1 MIRHRLAR
9 SAALGLT
16 VAAIAAPT
24 AAAQQDLRSPDA
36 RDAARVSAAQQGQPR
51 QDLRSPDAR
60 DYAEGRG
67 AFNAPEVTVVRVPE
81 PAPST
86 GGLDWVDAGIGAGA
100 MVGLMLLRRGARGRG
115 DALRR
120 GRSRSARGSP
130 ARVPAQAAPRARA
143 TS

>member
-1 MIRHRLAR
+1 MICHRLAR

-36 RDAARVSAAQQGQPR
+36 RDAVRVTAAQQGQPR
-51 QDLRSPDAR
+51 QELRSPDVG

-67 AFNAPEVTVVRVPE
+67 AFSAPEVTVVRVPE
-81 PAPST
+81 PVPST
-86 GGLDWVDAGIGAGA
+86 GGLDWVDAGIGAGVV
-100 MVGLMLLRRGARGRG
+100 VGLMLLALGGFLTVSHRRRGY
-115 DALRR
+115 
-120 GRSRSARGSP
+120 
-130 ARVPAQAAPRARA
+130 VP

>member
-1 MIRHRLAR
+1 MICHRLAR
-9 SAALGLT
+9 SAALGLS

-24 AAAQQDLRSPDA
+24 AAAQQDLRSPDT

-51 QDLRSPDAR
+51 QDLRSPDVR

-67 AFNAPEVTVVRVPE
+67 AFSAPEVTVVRVPE

-86 GGLDWVDAGIGAGA
+86 GGLDWVGAGIGAGVV
-100 MVGLMLLRRGARGRG
+100 VGLMLLGLGGFLTVSHRRRGYI
-115 DALRR
+115 
-120 GRSRSARGSP
+120 P
-130 ARVPAQAAPRARA
+130 